1 MNSNRALS
9 RMTKTTAASVNNTM
23 LNDKRNQ
30 SNIFGSPNK
39 TNFSHA
45 IIPSDSIA
53 TRFVKIK
60 SDTFKHNDKNLMIK
74 QKK

>member
-39 TNFSHA
+39 TNFSHLA
-45 IIPSDSIA
+45 KSELPPRKTPLINIRSWDRYWPS
-53 TRFVKIK
+53 
-60 SDTFKHNDKNLMIK
+60 
-74 QKK
+74 